1 MKIRVSDI
9 NLNVESLGE
18 GKPIVLLH
26 GVGLDH
32 TIWLEM
38 AQLYQDQARF
48 VVLDLRGEGKSET
61 GNADHTLEQMAD
73 DVLGVLNQLGLEQV
87 LLGGHSMGGYIA
99 LAFAERHPERLAG
112 LALIATNAGRDSE
125 EKKAQRYADAEAILK
140 HGSHVLANSMSPKL
154 SFDPQI
160 QEYTRKLIAATDPQG
175 LANTQFAIAQR
186 PERLNVLAAL
196 ACPVLIAAGKEDQI
210 IPAAAVQVMVKVNP
224 EAHSVFIPGA
234 GHMPMMEAPRT
245 LGALLVAL

>member
-1 MKIRVSDI
+1 MKIKVNDI
-9 NLNVESLGE
+9 NMNVESLGE

-48 VVLDLRGEGKSET
+48 VLLDLRGEGQSET
-61 GNADHTLEQMAD
+61 GNANQTLEQMAE
-73 DVLGVLNQLGLEQV
+73 DVLGMLDQLELDQV

-99 LAFAERHPERLAG
+99 LAFAERHPERLVS
-112 LALIATNAGRDSE
+112 LALIATNAGSDSE

-140 HGSHVLANSMSPKL
+140 QGSHVLANSMSPKL

-160 QEYTRKLIAATDPQG
+160 QEFSRKLIAATEPRG
-175 LANTQFAIAQR
+175 LANTQIAIAQR

-210 IPAAAVQVMVKVNP
+210 IPAAAVQAMVKANP
-224 EAHSVFIPGA
+224 KAHRVFIPGA

-245 LGALLVAL
+245 LGALIVAL

>member
-1 MKIRVSDI
+1 MKIKVNDI
-9 NLNVESLGE
+9 SMHVEIVGE

-48 VVLDLRGEGKSET
+48 VLVDLRGEGQSET
-61 GNADHTLEQMAD
+61 GNANHTLEQMAE
-73 DVLGVLNQLGLEQV
+73 DVLGVLNQLELDQV

-99 LAFAERHPERLAG
+99 LAFAEKQPERLAG
-112 LALIATNAGRDSE
+112 LALIASNAGSDSD

-154 SFDPQI
+154 SFDPKI

-186 PERLNVLAAL
+186 PERLKVLAAL

-210 IPAAAVQVMVKVNP
+210 VPAAAVQAMIQANP
-224 EAHSVFIPGA
+224 KAHSVFIPGA